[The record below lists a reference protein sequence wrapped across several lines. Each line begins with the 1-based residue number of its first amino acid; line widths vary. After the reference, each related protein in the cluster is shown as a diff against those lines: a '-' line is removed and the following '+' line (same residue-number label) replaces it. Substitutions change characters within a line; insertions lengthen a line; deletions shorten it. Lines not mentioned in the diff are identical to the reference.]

1 MNKIEIIV
9 QVNLIHFKLIFKKN
23 KKKLLFIFTGT
34 IRVKSIKFK
43 KKTKTV
49 HSNELDIKLLN

>member
-23 KKKLLFIFTGT
+23 KKNLLFIFTGT
-34 IRVKSIKFK
+34 TRVKSIKFK
-43 KKTKTV
+43 KKQKPFTLM
-49 HSNELDIKLLN
+49 N